1 MKAATFPDNL
11 SSKDEGKTPV
21 VQLKPVPVNE
31 IREANEEAGVILT
44 RLMTRMA
51 PGEHVLRL
59 AVCMEDQ
66 DPLYAALA
74 VTVEGK
80 GDSDDMI
87 GTDPVFQDNF
97 RFLLTCGLAQRLSCG
112 VMYMRSPAPAEVA
125 APYMVNA
132 WELDHGALTSCEAAR
147 ADELLGSGEDTSAFR
162 DAFSLYNSE
171 DGDGET
177 IYPRAAYT
185 VL

>member
-1 MKAATFPDNL
+1 MT
-11 SSKDEGKTPV
+11 
-21 VQLKPVPVNE
+21 QLKPVPVKQ
-31 IREANEEAGVILT
+31 IREANEEAGVILA

-87 GTDPVFQDNF
+87 GADQAFQENF
-97 RFLLTCGLAQRLSCG
+97 RFLLMCGLAQRLSSG
-112 VMYMRSPAPAEVA
+112 VMYMRSPAAAGVG
-125 APYMVNA
+125 APYMVTA
-132 WELDHGALTSCEAAR
+132 WELDHGTLTSCEAAR
-147 ADELLGSGEDTSAFR
+147 ADELLGSGEDTAAFR
-162 DAFSLYNSE
+162 DAFSLYGGE
-171 DGDGET
+171 HGDTEA

>member
-1 MKAATFPDNL
+1 MAK
-11 SSKDEGKTPV
+11 
-21 VQLKPVPVNE
+21 LKPVPVEE
-31 IREANEEAGVILT
+31 IREANEEAGVILA

-80 GDSDDMI
+80 GDSDDLV
-87 GTDPVFQDNF
+87 GADPVYRDNF
-97 RFLLTCGLAQRLSCG
+97 RFLLTCGLAQRLSYG
-112 VMYMRSPAPAEVA
+112 VMYMRSPAPEEVG
-125 APYMVNA
+125 APYVVNA

-147 ADELLGSGEDTSAFR
+147 ADELLGSGEDTAAFR
-162 DAFSLYNSE
+162 DAFSLYGGE
-171 DGDGET
+171 GDGGEA